1 MRKLLP
7 LLAIALCGVSACS
20 DRSGTASIGNNAE
33 AVADALE
40 RKANDLDAM
49 AEATAN
55 DSAAAMLEGAADNLA
70 DQADNVRDL
79 AEESTA
85 TR

>member
-1 MRKLLP
+1 MRKSLP
-7 LLAIALCGVSACS
+7 LLAIALCCASACS

-49 AEATAN
+49 AETTAN
-55 DSAAAMLEGAADNLA
+55 DSTAAMLEGAADNLE
-70 DQADNVRDL
+70 DQADNLRDM
-79 AEESTA
+79 AEDGATA
-85 TR
+85 R

>member
-1 MRKLLP
+1 MRKSLP
-7 LLAIALCGVSACS
+7 LLAIALCGVSGCS

-55 DSAAAMLEGAADNLA
+55 DSAAAMLEGAADNFA
-70 DQADNVRDL
+70 DQADNVRDM
-79 AEESTA
+79 AEDDTA
-85 TR
+85 AR